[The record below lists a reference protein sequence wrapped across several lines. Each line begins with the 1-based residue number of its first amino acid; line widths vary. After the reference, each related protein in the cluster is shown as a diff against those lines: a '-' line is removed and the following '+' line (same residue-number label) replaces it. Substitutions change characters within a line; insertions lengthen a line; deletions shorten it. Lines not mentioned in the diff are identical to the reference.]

1 LHTSYASSVDVP
13 FIVIAVLA
21 IAIALIVVVVG
32 LVVVVLIITIIAVA
46 IAIIGIVATALLRVR
61 HAGVNYKNLLW
72 QVRNWS
78 G

>member
-1 LHTSYASSVDVP
+1 M
-13 FIVIAVLA
+13 IVF
-21 IAIALIVVVVG
+21 VVG